1 MKKNLITILCFL
13 LTANAAFSYEVKLKI
28 TNVKPNTGKITVAI
42 SASEESFKNHTSDE
56 IIKLES
62 QDTSVET
69 VIELS
74 EGEYAFS
81 VFQDCNND
89 ESLNTNFLG
98 IPKEPFGFS
107 NYNGKSVPGNF
118 KKHKVIIKENS
129 EITICLYEF

>member
-42 SASEESFKNHTSDE
+42 SASEESFKNHTSYE

-89 ESLNTNFLG
+89 EALDTNFLG

-118 KKHKVIIKENS
+118 KKHKVIIKEDS